1 LSVELAKA
9 SSFPSLRARSAE
21 ALEPEALSG
30 IVYAAMEFCEER
42 DNPNKGGTA

>member
-1 LSVELAKA
+1 LFGELAKA
-9 SSFPSLRARSAE
+9 SSFLRQRATRAE
-21 ALEPEALSG
+21 PREPEDLSG